1 MKMKPVMSESESQL
15 YIDYEAV
22 PFRDEYTITVTKFE
36 PIISI
41 TRYFEIDLQINI
53 EVEVK
58 SPQGLVILHGD
69 RLFESI
75 AEADM
80 PPYRE
85 LPRID
90 MDDLDVK
97 ESHVEESQLAAF
109 LHDIRDSRVEI
120 TFPTN

>member
-1 MKMKPVMSESESQL
+1 MKMKPVISESESQL

-58 SPQGLVILHGD
+58 GPQGLVILHGD
-69 RLFESI
+69 RLFENL
-75 AEADM
+75 AELST
-80 PPYRE
+80 YRE

>member
-41 TRYFEIDLQINI
+41 TRYFEIDLQII

-58 SPQGLVILHGD
+58 GPQGLVILHGD

-97 ESHVEESQLAAF
+97 ESYIEESQLESF
-109 LHDIRDSRVEI
+109 LRDIRDSRVEI